1 MSAIK
6 GFTYDK
12 EKLDILL
19 GYFEQGQISTEQA
32 EELKAMLEELH
43 KKALDDGDL
52 DTARDIAS
60 ILITL
65 KGFLT
70 GMISFTPKS
79 FTSTSFH

>member
-6 GFTYDK
+6 VNPDP

-32 EELKAMLEELH
+32 QELKAMLEESY
-43 KKALDDGDL
+43 KKALDDGDI

-79 FTSTSFH
+79 FTSISFH

>member
-1 MSAIK
+1 
-6 GFTYDK
+6 
-12 EKLDILL
+12 
-19 GYFEQGQISTEQA
+19 
-32 EELKAMLEELH
+32 MLEGLH
-43 KKALDDGDL
+43 KKALYDGDL